1 MKSLLLSLVLVALML
16 LLADSG
22 YAEIDETMVLY
33 LSFNEGAGDEVK
45 DGSGYENHGKIV
57 ATNKVKRVKGKFGG
71 AIEITGLSADCVVV
85 PNSDSLKIT
94 GQITMMAWIKS
105 AGWTGGDQI
114 IDKHQHNGAQD
125 TNHSY
130 GMGIFDDG
138 QSTWLSLG
146 SGEALPSLVLQKVP
160 PAEEW
165 HHLVGTHDGKTMR
178 FYLDG
183 EVFGEKA
190 EKFNVQGTNETDVR
204 IGCANARGQYAF
216 NGIIDEVVIYNRAL
230 DQEEIKEVMEVG
242 PITAVSAD
250 GKLATTWASVKSL
263 IIN

>member
-1 MKSLLLSLVLVALML
+1 MRRLLTGLILAVVMLYPAYLLS
-16 LLADSG
+16 D
-22 YAEIDETMVLY
+22 IDETMVLY
-33 LSFNEGAGDEVK
+33 LSFDEETGDEVK
-45 DGSGYENHGKIV
+45 DGSKYENHGKIL
-57 ATNKVKRVKGKFGG
+57 APNKVERVQGKFDG
-71 AIEITGLSADCVVV
+71 AIAITGLSADCVVV

-130 GMGIFDDG
+130 AMGIFDSG
-138 QSTWLSLG
+138 LSTWLSLG
-146 SGEALPSLVLQKVP
+146 SGEALPSLVVQKVP
-160 PAEEW
+160 TAEEW

-242 PITAVSAD
+242 PITAVSAN
-250 GKLATTWASVKSL
+250 GKLSTTWASVKSL